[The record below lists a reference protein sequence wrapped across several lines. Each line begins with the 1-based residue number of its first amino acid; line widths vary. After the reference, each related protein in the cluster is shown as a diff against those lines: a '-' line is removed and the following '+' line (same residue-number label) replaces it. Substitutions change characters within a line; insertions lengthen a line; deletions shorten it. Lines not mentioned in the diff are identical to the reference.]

1 MPLPWAKDPK
11 DSRPISVDMVRTMKQ
26 LSVLLAV
33 LALMVASVLP
43 ALAQEVHA
51 TGLDR
56 AREVAAQGVGTA
68 NGLANNQNTTGR
80 VRAAEAIAAA
90 LGRGN
95 GNAFGRGRGG
105 AIHDILALGGSPSEI
120 AGEHGQAVSEM
131 VRAFNELRK
140 QNR

>member
-1 MPLPWAKDPK
+1 MCPYMLNA
-11 DSRPISVDMVRTMKQ
+11 MKQ
-26 LSVLLAV
+26 LSVLFAV
-33 LALMVASVLP
+33 VALMVASALP

-68 NGLANNQNTTGR
+68 HGLANNPNADRTTGR
-80 VRAAEAIAAA
+80 VGAAEAIAAA
-90 LGRGN
+90 LGRGNGN

-105 AIHDILALGGSPSEI
+105 AIHDILANGGSPSDI
-120 AGEHGQAVSEM
+120 SGEHGQAVSEM